1 MCMKTTPAN
10 LILLKNEHF
19 LLLSYNSFKYDNK
32 NYGVPGKGRDK
43 KMEINIKENMNEI
56 GGSFMLSWAIMGGLL
71 STGAAMMTSGVGIA
85 LVIAVAWMA
94 FAGAHILPMVTWC
107 HMLTGDLADVEGNWM
122 RNGMR
127 LVSQIIGAC
136 LAIVLMTEAGD
147 IETGWEAT
155 DMWITEIADEYW
167 SVLAMLAAGA
177 VWWQIHT
184 RCETEWVSAFGL
196 MALAGAMTITGAS
209 EMGAS
214 ITSMGDGIVDTLVN
228 WICDAAFIGIGA
240 LIGVKIDELL
250 PEAGAAEEAA
260 AAE

>member
-1 MCMKTTPAN
+1 
-10 LILLKNEHF
+10 
-19 LLLSYNSFKYDNK
+19 
-32 NYGVPGKGRDK
+32 
-43 KMEINIKENMNEI
+43 MEINIKENMNEI

-71 STGAAMMTSGVGIA
+71 SSGAAMMTSGVGIG

-147 IETGWEAT
+147 IDTGWAAT

-196 MALAGAMTITGAS
+196 MALGGAMTISGAA

>member
-1 MCMKTTPAN
+1 
-10 LILLKNEHF
+10 
-19 LLLSYNSFKYDNK
+19 
-32 NYGVPGKGRDK
+32 
-43 KMEINIKENMNEI
+43 MEINVKENMNEI
-56 GGSFMLSWAIMGGLL
+56 GGSFLLSWAVLGGALSSGAVLTGFTPGIGMG
-71 STGAAMMTSGVGIA
+71 
-85 LVIAVAWMA
+85 LVLAVAWMA

-147 IETGWEAT
+147 IDTGWAAT
-155 DMWITEIADEYW
+155 DMWIPDIADNLW
-167 SVLAMLAAGA
+167 VVLGMLAAGA

-184 RCETEWVSAFGL
+184 RCENEWISAFGL
-196 MALAGAMTITGAS
+196 MALFSAVTLTGAN

-228 WICDAAFIGIGA
+228 WICDAAFVGIGA
-240 LIGVKIDELL
+240 LIGVKIDDLL
-250 PEAGAAEEAA
+250 PEAAAEEEAA
-260 AAE
+260 AE